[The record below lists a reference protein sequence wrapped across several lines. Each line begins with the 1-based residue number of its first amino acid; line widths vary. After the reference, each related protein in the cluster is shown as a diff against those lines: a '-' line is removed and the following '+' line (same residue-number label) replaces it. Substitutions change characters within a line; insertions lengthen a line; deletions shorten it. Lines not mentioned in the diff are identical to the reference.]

1 MNDFF
6 KEKGEYVNIEEKY
19 EENKQNQSK
28 KHLSEEEK
36 KEIRR
41 KLQEK
46 ALKTSLELESEMKKK
61 FKTYAISKNEIEPV
75 EEEKVEQINTNDN
88 FMQKLE
94 EDIKNL
100 DNGEKFVE
108 DKNLID
114 LIKEYDQKID
124 RENNL
129 RIEKALKKQVKWSDV
144 DQKKNQYEET
154 QENEYSESEIE
165 SDEEE
170 ITQDHEPIRIEIK
183 HTINEA
189 IEYQDRK
196 LKFSRDKPEINSPAD
211 IFKVFYKPKS
221 ILKNTC
227 SENLIENTPEP
238 ELIKKEPTNAI
249 MEKFEPQKAF
259 TGEIVE
265 KNVSFIQSKKSDLEN
280 QKPVSKFRASKFSQK
295 K

>member
-1 MNDFF
+1 M
-6 KEKGEYVNIEEKY
+6 NIEEKY
-19 EENKQNQSK
+19 EEVKQNESK
-28 KHLSEEEK
+28 KSLSEEEK

-46 ALKTSLELESEMKKK
+46 ALKTSLELESEIKQKVKTNESLKKDIK
-61 FKTYAISKNEIEPV
+61 QV
-75 EEEKVEQINTNDN
+75 EEEEVEQMNKNDN

-108 DKNLID
+108 DESLRD

-129 RIEKALKKQVKWSDV
+129 RIEKALKKQVKWLDV
-144 DQKKNQYEET
+144 DQPKNELDQVH
-154 QENEYSESEIE
+154 ENDYSESETQ
-165 SDEEE
+165 SEEE
-170 ITQDHEPIRIEIK
+170 DDVIQDQEPIRIEVK
-183 HTINEA
+183 HTKNEA

-196 LKFSRDKPEINSPAD
+196 LKLSRDKPEINSPAD

-221 ILKNTC
+221 ILKNTG
-227 SENLIENTPEP
+227 SVNLVENASEP
-238 ELIKKEPTNAI
+238 ESIKIEPKNAL

-265 KNVSFIQSKKSDLEN
+265 KNVSFIQSRKNDLEN
-280 QKPVSKFRASKFSQK
+280 QKPVSKFRTSKFSQK
-295 K
+295 